1 VIVLAVGLSGLSVGL
16 GAIVPNFRETDPSR
30 IAVGFGGTLNLIA
43 GLLYL
48 LVILGLM
55 VGPYHLAAGLSERD
69 MPAWAWKWVFMGMA
83 AGVIIGSFAA
93 VLPLR
98 AGAAALKRMEF

>member
-1 VIVLAVGLSGLSVGL
+1 
-16 GAIVPNFRETDPSR
+16 
-30 IAVGFGGTLNLIA
+30 
-43 GLLYL
+43 
-48 LVILGLM
+48 
-55 VGPYHLAAGLSERD
+55 